1 MVKTPKTRHSKG
13 HREPV
18 TIELD
23 PGEVSRVV
31 TGPEAA
37 DPATPETPNR
47 EAAAE
52 EAAHA
57 SQPGDDAPAQEAMRA
72 ADADFEPWE
81 RDEAAKAAAGHE
93 SAEADGTGA
102 DGTAEK
108 PAGEPAAETAS
119 RRAFD
124 YGFDETPPKQD
135 AVNGGGASTRSDAAQ
150 DSIATSAAHVGKKR
164 GGPGAVAAGLIG
176 GVIALAGAGALHYAG
191 LLGAPGG
198 SAANGFADQI
208 ADLRGQLTALKNAGD
223 GGLGMKIDGLSK
235 ALDQVKADVA
245 ALQNADADGGDKAA
259 LSALSDKVGEI
270 EKTVAALGQNGNAA
284 PVDLGPL
291 NEKLAAL
298 DALVKSAGDAATA
311 QEGRLTALEQSVSQL
326 SAKVEAQASQP
337 KIALAIAA
345 SALKAALDR
354 GAPFAAELDTFAAI
368 VPDAPQLAALR
379 AYAEKGVPT
388 RTEIATQ
395 MDGTANA
402 MVAAGEPVDADA
414 GFFQRLLSSAESLVK
429 VRPIGAVE
437 GKGVP
442 ETVARMEVAVN
453 QGDYAKALA
462 EYDALPEAV
471 KAAGADF
478 AGKLKARL
486 DVEAQIDALISGAM
500 KA

>member
-1 MVKTPKTRHSKG
+1 MVKTPKTRHSRS

-18 TIELD
+18 TIELE
-23 PGEVSRVV
+23 PGAVSRVV
-31 TGPEAA
+31 AGPETTGPVP
-37 DPATPETPNR
+37 DGTPDR
-47 EAAAE
+47 DAAAE
-52 EAAHA
+52 EPARA
-57 SQPGDDAPAQEAMRA
+57 SQPENEAPAQEAMRA
-72 ADADFEPWE
+72 PDADFEPWE

-93 SAEADGTGA
+93 SSAADEAGG
-102 DGTAEK
+102 K
-108 PAGEPAAETAS
+108 PDAGNAAS
-119 RRAFD
+119 RAFG
-124 YGFDETPPKQD
+124 YGFDEAPPKRNAADGGTPASDD
-135 AVNGGGASTRSDAAQ
+135 AAPGGGDAGSGRMETR
-150 DSIATSAAHVGKKR
+150 R
-164 GGPGAVAAGLIG
+164 GGLGAVAAGLIG
-176 GVIALAGAGALHYAG
+176 GVIALAGAGALQYAG

-198 SAANGFADQI
+198 TAATGVDDQI
-208 ADLRGQLTALKNAGD
+208 ADLRGQVTALKNAGD
-223 GGLGMKIDGLSK
+223 GGLGMKIDGVSK

-245 ALQNADADGGDKAA
+245 ALQQANPAGGDNAA
-259 LSALSDKVGEI
+259 LTALSDKVGEI
-270 EKTVAALGQNGNAA
+270 EKTVAALGGNAA

-291 NEKLAAL
+291 NERLAAL
-298 DALVKSAGDAATA
+298 DALVKSAGDASSA
-311 QEGRLTALEQSVSQL
+311 QEGRLAALEQSVSQL
-326 SAKVEAQASQP
+326 TARVDAQASQP

-368 VPDAPQLAALR
+368 TPDAPQLAALR

-388 RTEIATQ
+388 RAEIAA
-395 MDGTANA
+395 GTDAAANA
-402 MVAAGEPVDADA
+402 MVAAAEPVDADA

-437 GKGVP
+437 GNGVP

-462 EYDALPEAV
+462 EYDALPDPV

-500 KA
+500 KT